1 MKKNLDLAHKYR
13 EQILYVV
20 FGVGTTLVN
29 IVSYWLLKQIGCSTA
44 AATAI
49 AWFLSVLFAYLTNKV
64 FVFDSRDWHLKTI
77 LRESVSFFS
86 CRVLTG
92 LLDMGIML
100 LFVDVL
106 KWPDLPVKIA
116 SNVIVIVLNYVA
128 SKLLIFRRKASGEEE
143 QEKE

>member
-116 SNVIVIVLNYVA
+116 SNEIVNVHNYVA

>member
-116 SNVIVIVLNYVA
+116 SNMIVIVLNYVA